1 MNKRYRLKKN
11 KEFQYTY
18 KKGRSFGHPLLVLI
32 CRKTRLPVA
41 RIGFS
46 ITKKFGKAVRRNR
59 IKRQL
64 REILRLRLP
73 DIKTGYDIV
82 FVIRKEAKDAAYSK
96 LYEAVNKLL
105 KKANLLTEGGEADA
119 KADNRRH

>member
-1 MNKRYRLKKN
+1 VNKRYRLKKN
-11 KEFQYTY
+11 REFQYTY

-32 CRKTRLPVA
+32 SRKTRLPVT

-64 REILRLRLP
+64 REILRQRLP
-73 DIKTGYDIV
+73 YIKTGYDII
-82 FVIRKEAKDAAYSK
+82 FVVRKEAKDTTYSK
-96 LYEAVNKLL
+96 LDQAVYNLL
-105 KKANLLTEGGEADA
+105 KRSNLLIEGEKTIA
-119 KADNRRH
+119 KADNRKH